1 MKRRNVPIIF
11 VLGLSLLLVGGMTA
25 PTLAAEV
32 PRVTADELKAKLG
45 DPDVIIV
52 DVRRGKD
59 WDASE
64 LKIKGAVRVDPH
76 QVDAWIANQ
85 PKDKTYV
92 FYCA

>member
-1 MKRRNVPIIF
+1 MKRSYVPTIF
-11 VLGLSLLLVGGMTA
+11 VVALSLFSVGALTA

-32 PRVTADELKAKLG
+32 PRMTADELKAKLG

-64 LKIKGAVRVDPH
+64 LKIKGAVRADPD

-85 PKDKTYV
+85 SKDKIYV